1 MQVLL
6 NDFRRQWQAI
16 RADALRVLDRVG
28 ASGWYILGDEV
39 HRFEQALAD
48 VWPVGHAVGVG
59 SGLDAIEI
67 ALRCVG
73 LKTGDRVLTTPLS
86 AFATTLAVVRAG
98 AVPVFV
104 DVDANGLLDLDR
116 CLEVMA
122 RDSAIRWLLPVHLY
136 GQAMD
141 LGRLHQV
148 AEKTGAIV
156 VEDCAQ
162 SIGALFDGVA
172 TGTVGAA
179 AATSFYPTKN
189 LGAMGDGGAVL
200 TSSPAV
206 AEKAKALRHYGQT
219 ATYVHDHLGLNSR
232 LDEVHAALLVDV
244 FLPRLALWTARR
256 RQIAARYHV
265 GIENPRI
272 RLLPVAK
279 GSEPVWHLFPV
290 LVGVTGRDAFMRH
303 LRERG
308 VASGVHYPTLI
319 PEQQAMRDC
328 RGFEVLDD
336 LANARQF
343 AGGEVSLPIHPL
355 LTDAEV
361 EVVVSACNSWSG
373 A

>member
-1 MQVLL
+1 MLL
-6 NDFRRQWQAI
+6 NDFRRQWEAI
-16 RADALRVLDRVG
+16 RADALQVFDRVG

-39 HRFEQALAD
+39 RRFEQALAD
-48 VWPVGHAVGVG
+48 VWPVGHVVGVA

-67 ALRCVG
+67 ALRCLG

-98 AVPVFV
+98 GIPVFV
-104 DVDANGLLDLDR
+104 DVDVNGLLDLDR
-116 CLEVMA
+116 CREVMA
-122 RDSAIRWLLPVHLY
+122 RDSGIRWLLPVHLY

-141 LGRLHQV
+141 LGRLRDV
-148 AEKTGAIV
+148 AEESGAIV

-162 SIGALFDGVA
+162 SVGALFDGVA
-172 TGTVGAA
+172 AGTVGAA

-256 RQIAARYHV
+256 RHIAARYRA

-279 GSEPVWHLFPV
+279 GSRPVWHLFPV
-290 LVGVTGRDAFMRH
+290 LVVPAERDAFMRH
-303 LRERG
+303 LLERG

-328 RGFEVLDD
+328 RRFEVLDD
-336 LANARQF
+336 LANAREY

-355 LTDAEV
+355 LNDSEV
-361 EVVVSACNSWSG
+361 EQVVSACNSWCG
-373 A
+373 P